1 MNKNKGEY
9 MNNLKKLGLTALAG
23 SLVAVS
29 AQAGEMSVSGSANVT
44 YKTKPG
50 NTSKSLGT
58 DKDVAFSGSG
68 ELDNGWTF
76 AVSTL
81 LTDAMVVSSSY
92 TSLTMGSLGTVTF
105 GADTG
110 GLGYAYDEEVPQAYE
125 QTSDAQQNSANI
137 VGNATDSNMITYNA
151 PSMDI
156 AGATVSI
163 GLEYS
168 PHASDSPAN
177 DGGTT
182 TYNEARGSGI
192 GAGITVGYDAL
203 KVGVYAA
210 EIENMTPRASGTG
223 DMQTDSFEGVWYAT
237 YSFGPVSIGYSE
249 SYLENGVADTDDTAE
264 AATAAKTVRTAT
276 GIFESE
282 SMSIAF
288 NVNENLSIS
297 YTETEDTYDAQSDK
311 ATEIVDVTQDTE
323 ALQVAYSMGA
333 MSIKAYNME
342 TKNPGYDSNAATA
355 SATEIALGLSF

>member
-1 MNKNKGEY
+1 

-29 AQAGEMSVSGSANVT
+29 AHAGEISVSGSANVT
-44 YKTKPG
+44 YKTKGG
-50 NTSKSLGT
+50 NTGKSLGT

-76 AVSTL
+76 TVSTL
-81 LTDAMVVSSSY
+81 LTDAMAVSSSY
-92 TSLTMGSLGTVTF
+92 TSLTMGSMGTVTF

-110 GLGYAYDEEVPQAYE
+110 GLGYAYDEETPQVYE

-156 AGATVSI
+156 GGATISI

-168 PHASDSPAN
+168 PHASDSAAN

-182 TYNEARGSGI
+182 TYNEARGSGH
-192 GAGITVGYDAL
+192 GAGVTVAYDAL

-210 EIENMTPRASGTG
+210 EIENMTPDSG
-223 DMQTDSFEGVWYAT
+223 DDQSDSFEGVWYAK

-249 SYLENGVADTDDTAE
+249 SYL
-264 AATAAKTVRTAT
+264 
-276 GIFESE
+276 
-282 SMSIAF
+282 
-288 NVNENLSIS
+288 
-297 YTETEDTYDAQSDK
+297 
-311 ATEIVDVTQDTE
+311 
-323 ALQVAYSMGA
+323 
-333 MSIKAYNME
+333 
-342 TKNPGYDSNAATA
+342 
-355 SATEIALGLSF
+355 

>member
-44 YKTKPG
+44 YKTKG
-50 NTSKSLGT
+50 GVTGKSLGT

-68 ELDNGWTF
+68 ELDNGFTF
-76 AVSTL
+76 TVSTL
-81 LTDAMVVSSSY
+81 LTDAMAVSSSY
-92 TSLTMGSLGTVTF
+92 TSLTMGSLGTITF

-156 AGATVSI
+156 GGATVSI
-163 GLEYS
+163 GLEYT

-182 TYNEARGSGI
+182 TYNGARGSGH
-192 GAGITVGYDAL
+192 GAGITVAYDAL
-203 KVGVYAA
+203 KVGVYGA
-210 EIENMTPRASGTG
+210 EIENVTPDTG
-223 DMQTDSFEGVWYAT
+223 DDQSDSFEGVWYAT
-237 YSFGPVSIGYSE
+237 YSMGPVSIGYSE

-264 AATAAKTVRTAT
+264 AATAVKTVRTAT
-276 GIFESE
+276 GLFTSDSI
-282 SMSIAF
+282 SIAF
-288 NVNENLSIS
+288 NVNDNLSIS

-311 ATEIVDVTQDTE
+311 ATNIADVTQETE
-323 ALQVAYSMGA
+323 ALQVAYSMGG

-342 TKNPGYDSNAATA
+342 TSNPGYDSNAASV
-355 SATEIALGLSF
+355 SATEIALGLAF

>member
-1 MNKNKGEY
+1 

-29 AQAGEMSVSGSANVT
+29 AHAGEISVSGSANVT
-44 YKTKPG
+44 YKTKGG
-50 NTSKSLGT
+50 NTGKSLGT

-81 LTDAMVVSSSY
+81 LTDAMAVSSSY
-92 TSLTMGSLGTVTF
+92 TSLTMGSMGTVTF

-110 GLGYAYDEEVPQAYE
+110 GLGYAYDEETPQVYE

-156 AGATVSI
+156 GGATISI

-168 PHASDSPAN
+168 PHASDSAAN

-182 TYNEARGSGI
+182 TYNEARGSGH
-192 GAGITVGYDAL
+192 GAGVTVAYDAL

-210 EIENMTPRASGTG
+210 EIENMTPDSG
-223 DMQTDSFEGVWYAT
+223 DDQSDSFEGVWYAK

-264 AATAAKTVRTAT
+264 AATAVKTVRTAT
-276 GIFESE
+276 GLFESE

-288 NVNENLSIS
+288 NVNDNLSVS
-297 YTETEDTYDAQSDK
+297 YTETDDTYDAQSDK
-311 ATEIVDVTQDTE
+311 ATNIIDVTQTTE
-323 ALQVAYSMGA
+323 ALQVAYSMGG

-342 TKNPGYDSNAATA
+342 TKNPGYDSDAATV
-355 SATEIALGLSF
+355 SATEIALGLAF

>member
-1 MNKNKGEY
+1 

-29 AQAGEMSVSGSANVT
+29 AHAGEISVSGSANVT
-44 YKTKPG
+44 YKTKGG
-50 NTSKSLGT
+50 NTGKSLGT

-76 AVSTL
+76 TVSTL
-81 LTDAMVVSSSY
+81 LTDAMAVSSSY
-92 TSLTMGSLGTVTF
+92 TSLTMGSMGTVTF

-110 GLGYAYDEEVPQAYE
+110 GLGYAYDEETPQVYE

-156 AGATVSI
+156 GGATISI

-168 PHASDSPAN
+168 PHASDSAAN

-182 TYNEARGSGI
+182 TYNEARGSGH
-192 GAGITVGYDAL
+192 GAGVTVAYDAL

-210 EIENMTPRASGTG
+210 EIENMTPDSG
-223 DMQTDSFEGVWYAT
+223 DDQSDSFEGVWYAK

-264 AATAAKTVRTAT
+264 AATAVKTVRTAT
-276 GIFESE
+276 GLFESE

-288 NVNENLSIS
+288 NVNDNLSVS
-297 YTETEDTYDAQSDK
+297 YTETDDTYDAQSDK
-311 ATEIVDVTQDTE
+311 ATNIIDVTQTTE
-323 ALQVAYSMGA
+323 ALQVAYSMGG

-342 TKNPGYDSNAATA
+342 TKNPGYDSNAATV
-355 SATEIALGLSF
+355 SATEIALGLAF

>member
-29 AQAGEMSVSGSANVT
+29 AHAGEISVSGSANVT
-44 YKTKPG
+44 YKTKGG
-50 NTSKSLGT
+50 NTGKSLGT

-76 AVSTL
+76 TVSTL
-81 LTDAMVVSSSY
+81 LTDAMAVSSSY
-92 TSLTMGSLGTVTF
+92 TSLTMGSMGTVTF

-110 GLGYAYDEEVPQAYE
+110 GLGYAYDEETPQVYE

-156 AGATVSI
+156 GGATISI

-168 PHASDSPAN
+168 PHASDSAAN

-182 TYNEARGSGI
+182 TYNEARGSGH
-192 GAGITVGYDAL
+192 GAGVTVAYDAL

-210 EIENMTPRASGTG
+210 EIENMTPDSG
-223 DMQTDSFEGVWYAT
+223 DDQSDSFEGVWYAK

-264 AATAAKTVRTAT
+264 AATAVKTVRTAT
-276 GIFESE
+276 GLFESE

-288 NVNENLSIS
+288 NVNDNLSVS
-297 YTETEDTYDAQSDK
+297 YTETDDTYDAQSDK
-311 ATEIVDVTQDTE
+311 ATNIIDVTQTTE
-323 ALQVAYSMGA
+323 ALQVAYSMGG

-342 TKNPGYDSNAATA
+342 TKNPGYDSDAATV
-355 SATEIALGLSF
+355 SATEIALGLAF

>member
-1 MNKNKGEY
+1 MSIKFW
-9 MNNLKKLGLTALAG
+9 KKLGLTALAG

-44 YKTKPG
+44 YKTKG
-50 NTSKSLGT
+50 GVTGKSLGT

-68 ELDNGWTF
+68 ELDNGFTF
-76 AVSTL
+76 TVSTL
-81 LTDAMVVSSSY
+81 LTDAMTVSSSY
-92 TSLTMGSLGTVTF
+92 TSLTMGSMGTITF

-110 GLGYAYDEEVPQAYE
+110 GLSYAYDEEVPQAYE

-156 AGATVSI
+156 GGATVSI
-163 GLEYS
+163 GLEYT

-177 DGGTT
+177 DGGVT
-182 TYNEARGSGI
+182 TYNDARGSGH
-192 GAGITVGYDAL
+192 GAGITVAYDAL

-210 EIENMTPRASGTG
+210 EIENEMRDAG
-223 DMQTDSFEGVWYAT
+223 DDQRDNFEGVWYAK

-276 GIFESE
+276 GIFESD

-288 NVNENLSIS
+288 NVNDNLSVS
-297 YTETEDTYDAQSDK
+297 WTETEDTYDAQSDK
-311 ATEIVDVTQDTE
+311 ATNIADVTQSTE
-323 ALQVAYSMGA
+323 ALQLAYSMGG

-342 TKNPGYDSNAATA
+342 TKNPGYDNDAATV
-355 SATEIALGLSF
+355 SATEIALGLAF